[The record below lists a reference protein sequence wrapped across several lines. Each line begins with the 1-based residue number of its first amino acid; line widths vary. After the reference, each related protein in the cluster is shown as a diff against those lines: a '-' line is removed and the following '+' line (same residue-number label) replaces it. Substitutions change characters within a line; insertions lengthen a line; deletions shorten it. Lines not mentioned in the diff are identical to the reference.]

1 MINGTMCF
9 LKNKGKT
16 LFLYR
21 NEGKKD
27 MHNGF
32 YVPPGGHL
40 ERGERSIECIIREFQ
55 EETGLIPFYPK
66 LRIIATF
73 YNKDRILGRKKDPE
87 DWRVETYEA
96 EHFAGELKS
105 ENPKNKLVW
114 VKNSEIGKINMYEG
128 DKKLFSLL
136 KEPGVFEA
144 ILQYDK
150 EKLVRFD
157 SWKVY

>member
-9 LKNKGKT
+9 LRSKGKT

-21 NEGKKD
+21 NSGKND

-32 YVPPGGHL
+32 YVLPGGHI
-40 ERGERSIECIIREFQ
+40 ERGEKSIDGIIREFE
-55 EETGLIPFYPK
+55 EETGLTPVSPK

-73 YNKDRILGRKKDPE
+73 YNKGRILGGKKDPE
-87 DWRVETYEA
+87 DWRVDTYEA
-96 EHFAGELKS
+96 NYFKGKLKC
-105 ENPKNKLVW
+105 EKPDDKLVW
-114 VKNSEIGKINMYEG
+114 VKDSKIEKINMYEG
-128 DKKLFSLL
+128 DRELFSLL

-150 EKLVRFD
+150 QKLIRFD
-157 SWKVY
+157 YSRVY